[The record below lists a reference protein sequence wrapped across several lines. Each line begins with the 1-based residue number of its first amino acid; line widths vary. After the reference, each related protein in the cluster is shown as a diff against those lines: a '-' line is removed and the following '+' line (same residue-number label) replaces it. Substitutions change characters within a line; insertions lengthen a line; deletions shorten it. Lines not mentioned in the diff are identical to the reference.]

1 MKTVWKEIYELQ
13 LIVLLSDVQLSCFS
27 LLLLHLYCSLWPLFS

>member
-1 MKTVWKEIYELQ
+1 MKKVWKEIYELQ

-27 LLLLHLYCSLWPLFS
+27 FTLTALIL